1 MHITY
6 RHNQG
11 TTTDAHQHT
20 PLTRLL
26 GQRITTQNNRKR
38 KKRNAPTKRL
48 LRKRLQETTEENL
61 VVNLSTTPLTKPQT
75 KLLPKGLKFVPTPPP
90 TKYTTLYNSYQN
102 FKKRL
107 YTQYHFRD
115 STSQPH
121 PFKTK
126 SNWIPPT
133 PPNNN
138 LLNYTAHILQD
149 LKSHF
154 YSSNKHP
161 LHKNLNTN
169 EQKALTELEHLT
181 DSIIKPADKG
191 GAIVIWP
198 KKDYL
203 LEAHRQLGN
212 TNFYTKIPQ
221 NNIPHLHTEI
231 QSFLDDLKLQ
241 QTIDKQTHT
250 FLSPHQPP
258 RTPLFYMNPK
268 IHKPNTPGRP
278 IISGC
283 DSPTEKLS
291 IYIDHFLKPLVP
303 LIPSYIKDTTH
314 FLNTLFAIPTPLPPN
329 TILATLDVT
338 SLNTNIPHAE
348 GIASATEALYNKH
361 TEITHTASP
370 PPQHIFRSILTYIL
384 KHNYFEFNSNFYLQT
399 HGTAMGTRT
408 APSYANIFMADLEN
422 KLLDNSPNNLQ
433 PLIWK
438 RYIDDIFVV
447 WTHGEESLH
456 TFINHLNTS
465 HPTIKFE
472 HEYSHS
478 NIHFLDTTVTLTQQ
492 GTLVTSLYTKPTD
505 RTLLLHNKSHHPI
518 HCKQG
523 VIYSQALRYRRITT
537 QDGEFLNKLDR
548 LRTTLLTR
556 GYKDRDIVKQFNRVM
571 NRTQADILRT
581 HTTKSNTTPKNLPF
595 VIEYHTDLPHI
606 NNILN
611 TLWPKMQTDRRL
623 NTLWQ
628 KAPFTAYRRGKN
640 LKDRLVRARFR

>member
-1 MHITY
+1 
-6 RHNQG
+6 
-11 TTTDAHQHT
+11 
-20 PLTRLL
+20 
-26 GQRITTQNNRKR
+26 
-38 KKRNAPTKRL
+38 
-48 LRKRLQETTEENL
+48 
-61 VVNLSTTPLTKPQT
+61 
-75 KLLPKGLKFVPTPPP
+75 
-90 TKYTTLYNSYQN
+90 
-102 FKKRL
+102 
-107 YTQYHFRD
+107 
-115 STSQPH
+115 
-121 PFKTK
+121 
-126 SNWIPPT
+126 
-133 PPNNN
+133 
-138 LLNYTAHILQD
+138 
-149 LKSHF
+149 
-154 YSSNKHP
+154 
-161 LHKNLNTN
+161 
-169 EQKALTELEHLT
+169 
-181 DSIIKPADKG
+181 
-191 GAIVIWP
+191 
-198 KKDYL
+198 
-203 LEAHRQLGN
+203 
-212 TNFYTKIPQ
+212 
-221 NNIPHLHTEI
+221 
-231 QSFLDDLKLQ
+231 
-241 QTIDKQTHT
+241 
-250 FLSPHQPP
+250 
-258 RTPLFYMNPK
+258 MNPK

-338 SLNTNIPHAE
+338 SLYTNIPHAE
-348 GIASATEALYNKH
+348 GIASATKALYNKH

-447 WTHGEESLH
+447 WKHGEESLH

-556 GYKDRDIVKQFNRVM
+556 GYKDRDIINQFNRVM

-581 HTTKSNTTPKNLPF
+581 QTTKSNTTPKNLPF

-606 NNILN
+606 SNILN
-611 TLWPKMQTDRRL
+611 THWPKIQTDRRL